1 MANASTKIA
10 SKDRDSVKDM
20 IRAAMSAPLLSPELE
35 YELAVKWRDEQ
46 CGRALG
52 RLTEAHMRMS
62 VSAAIKFRGYG
73 LPLGD
78 MIQEGNIGLLEAAK
92 RFDPDREVR
101 FCTYAGWWIRASMQ
115 DYVLRNWSIV
125 RIGSKSAHKT
135 IFFNLGKVRAM
146 IEDFDGSSF
155 AANTAIAKKF
165 KVTADDVE
173 FMTSRL
179 SGKDQ
184 SLNLTFGEESD
195 TERQDMIA
203 DDRELPDESVE
214 GSVDIPRR
222 DNWIAGALGDLSDRE
237 QVIIKERF
245 FSEDKVTLSS
255 LGKILGLSKERVR
268 QIEKQ
273 AIAKLRQ
280 SLSASEAGRGFM
292 EIYA

>member
-1 MANASTKIA
+1 
-10 SKDRDSVKDM
+10 
-20 IRAAMSAPLLSPELE
+20 
-35 YELAVKWRDEQ
+35 
-46 CGRALG
+46 
-52 RLTEAHMRMS
+52 LTEAHMRMS

-255 LGKILGLSKERVR
+255 LGKILGLSKEFNRN
-268 QIEKQ
+268 
-273 AIAKLRQ
+273 
-280 SLSASEAGRGFM
+280 
-292 EIYA
+292 